1 MHELIA
7 SKTNQGFK
15 RLVKQTF
22 ANGDLINFKFILKAG
37 ERYKNMNF
45 IFNMHHIH
53 SKTGKVT
60 SISGPA

>member
-15 RLVKQTF
+15 RLVQQTF
-22 ANGDLINFKFILKAG
+22 KNGDLVNFKFIFKVG
-37 ERYKNMNF
+37 EKFKNMNI

-60 SISGPA
+60 TISGD